1 MAFPNNM
8 LRIRD
13 SGIVRELDIPKDKLE
28 ILQKV
33 VASNIA
39 DKTKHLM
46 IRKLTDGSP
55 CCVFCGCIPSV
66 EMVYSV
72 PMAAQPG

>member
-28 ILQKV
+28 VFQKV

-55 CCVFCGCIPSV
+55 CSTCGCIPSV
-66 EMVYSV
+66 EVVYFRT
-72 PMAAQPG
+72 Q